1 MLKEFLFD
9 RTSIPVTTRM
19 LDAASKRQR
28 SIASNIANI
37 ETPGYRRKEIVFEED
52 LKKALAGNGVK
63 GKKTRSEHLPIGRSA
78 PGEVKPRVVIP
89 DDPDTPSGVNNVD
102 VDREMT
108 RLAVNQLMYS
118 SGSRLTALRLE
129 ALRTSIRG
137 RR

>member
-52 LKKALAGNGVK
+52 LQKALAGRGVK
-63 GKKTRSEHLPIGRSA
+63 GKRTRLNHLPIGRLA

-102 VDREMT
+102 IDREMT
-108 RLAVNQLMYS
+108 RLAVNQLMYNA
-118 SGSRLTALRLE
+118 GSRLTALRLE
-129 ALRTSIRG
+129 ALRASIRG